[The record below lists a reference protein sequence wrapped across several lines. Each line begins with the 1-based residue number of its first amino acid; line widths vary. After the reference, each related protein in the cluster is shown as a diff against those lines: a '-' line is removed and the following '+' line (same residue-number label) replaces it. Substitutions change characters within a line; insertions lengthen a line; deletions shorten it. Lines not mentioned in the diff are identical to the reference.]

1 MHIRQATL
9 ADVDPLVTLS
19 KRTFFDAF
27 AADNASTDMEQHL
40 ATRFTPEKITQQLTD
55 ARSVFF
61 IAHPTATPNSSA
73 VGYAQLIRNVPVP
86 NAEPAG
92 KAIELSKL
100 YVDQAVI
107 GQGYGARLMQTCID
121 YATTQQFSTLWLG
134 VWEHNTRAQRF
145 YRRWGFEPVGTQSFV
160 LGRDVQTD
168 DVLVRAIA
176 PATS

>member
-9 ADVDPLVTLS
+9 ADVDPLVILS

-40 ATRFTPEKITQQLTD
+40 ATRFTSEKITQQLTD

-61 IAHPTATPNSSA
+61 IAHPTADPNSNA
-73 VGYAQLIRNVPVP
+73 VGYAQLIRNAPVP
-86 NAEPAG
+86 NFASTG

-100 YVDQAVI
+100 YVDQVVI
-107 GQGYGARLMQTCID
+107 GQGYGSRLMQTCID

-134 VWEHNTRAQRF
+134 VSEHNARAQTF
-145 YRRWGFEPVGTQSFV
+145 YRRWGFESVGTQPFM
-160 LGRDVQTD
+160 LGQDVQTD

>member
-9 ADVDPLVTLS
+9 ADVDPLVALS

-27 AADNASTDMEQHL
+27 AADNASTDMELHL
-40 ATRFTPEKITQQLTD
+40 ATQFTLDKIEQQLTD

-61 IAHPTATPNSSA
+61 IAYPTSDPNNNA
-73 VGYAQLIRNVPVP
+73 VGYAQLIRDAPVP
-86 NAEPAG
+86 NFESTE

-100 YVDQAVI
+100 YVDQAVV
-107 GQGYGARLMQTCID
+107 GQGYGSRLMQTCID
-121 YATTQQFSTLWLG
+121 YATTQQFSMLWLG
-134 VWEHNTRAQRF
+134 VWEHNTRAQTF
-145 YRRWGFEPVGTQSFV
+145 YRRWGFEPVGTQPFV

>member
-27 AADNASTDMEQHL
+27 AADTAPTDMELHL
-40 ATRFTPEKITQQLTD
+40 ANRFTPEKIEQQLTD
-55 ARSVFF
+55 AQSVFF
-61 IAHPTATPNSSA
+61 IAQPTTTPDSSA
-73 VGYAQLIRNVPVP
+73 VGYAQLIRNAPVP

-100 YVDQAVI
+100 YVDQAAI

-134 VWEHNTRAQRF
+134 VWEHNTRAQTF
-145 YRRWGFEPVGTQSFV
+145 YRRWGFEPVGTQPFV